1 MHAAALL
8 LLVAWLIYRG
18 IRLLIEAPARR
29 RHEQRMKAVSVSGV
43 DGMGG
48 LEFEQYVLQVLKHRG
63 FTGYLTS
70 TSGDHGADIIATRN
84 GTRYANR
91 RTIGRQAVS
100 EAVGAKAYYGCTG
113 SMVITNSWFS
123 HQARDH
129 ARATGT
135 VLVDRESLGSWIGA
149 FQVKG

>member
-1 MHAAALL
+1 M
-8 LLVAWLIYRG
+8 
-18 IRLLIEAPARR
+18 
-29 RHEQRMKAVSVSGV
+29 
-43 DGMGG
+43 
-48 LEFEQYVLQVLKHRG
+48 LQVLKHRG

-100 EAVGAKAYYGCTG
+100 EAVGAKANYGCTG

-135 VLVDRESLGSWIGA
+135 VLVDREGLAMWITEIRE
-149 FQVKG
+149 KEK